1 MNKIYIRQKK
11 YSESISLIREK
22 IKQNPGDINS
32 YGLLGSTYFMMDDT
46 QKAFSAWE
54 EGIAVIPANV
64 VAYRVMANYAIE
76 NRAFEKAIDILERGK
91 KIADDP
97 TIFSLDLS
105 NIFAANM
112 RFADAANELCSLL
125 KTRPDQISVIK
136 SRIASYLQRQSSEE
150 PIITTIKK
158 FVDDN
163 PLPQMLDLLT
173 YVYSLTGNFNDAF
186 TYAIEYEKKTSGTGD
201 YIFIFAQDA
210 FRAKN
215 FDVAAKAY
223 NYVINSY
230 PSSRLIPIAKIGYA
244 NTLSENVKSKF
255 SAEQQSWKP
264 FEEPKIIHEQDYLT
278 VINAYNQL
286 AKEFPNNAIYPQAI
300 FSMAKIYKN
309 NLLDFKT
316 ADSLFSIVSKNHSS
330 SNYGTLANIERGK
343 IAVILGKLEEAKKFF
358 GNAAGSANVLPND
371 IAEANYFLAR
381 IEFWNGY
388 FDNSLKLFKNVTKDL
403 SADFTNDALELSS
416 IISVG
421 KRDSLNLFK
430 YAQADLYSF
439 QNKFKDAANAFKT
452 LADNPNLF
460 ILNEFANLKYA
471 EMLLAENDLPV
482 AIKILEVLSDSSKTA
497 IFADKSLFLL
507 AQCYQFGIKDR
518 QKAIQNYQK
527 LLEKFPNSLYFDR
540 ARDCLKDLQ
549 TKNG

>member
-1 MNKIYIRQKK
+1 M
-11 YSESISLIREK
+11 
-22 IKQNPGDINS
+22 
-32 YGLLGSTYFMMDDT
+32 LGSTYFMMDET
-46 QKAFSAWE
+46 KQAFSAWE
-54 EGIAVIPANV
+54 QGIALVPANV

-97 TIFSLDLS
+97 TIFSLDLA

-112 RFADAANELCSLL
+112 RFADAANEYCSLL
-125 KTRPDQISVIK
+125 KSRPDQISVVK
-136 SRIASYLQRQSSEE
+136 SRIASYLQRQGSEE
-150 PIITTIKK
+150 PTISTIKK
-158 FVDDN
+158 FVNEN

-173 YVYSLTGNFNDAF
+173 YVYSTIGIFNEAF
-186 TYAIEYEKKTSGTGD
+186 PFAVEYDKKTTGTGD

-215 FDVAAKAY
+215 FDAAAKAY
-223 NYVINSY
+223 NYVIKNYS
-230 PSSRLIPIAKIGYA
+230 SSRLIPIAKIGYA
-244 NTLSENVKSKF
+244 NTLAESVKSKF
-255 SAEQQSWKP
+255 AAEKQTWKP
-264 FEEPKIIHEQDYLT
+264 FEEPKIFHEQDYIT
-278 VINAYNQL
+278 AINAFDQL
-286 AKEFPNNAIYPQAI
+286 AKEFPDNAIYPQAI
-300 FSMAKIYKN
+300 FSMAKIYKD
-309 NLLDFKT
+309 NLHDYKT

-330 SNYGTLANIERGK
+330 TNYGTLSNIERGK
-343 IAVILGKLEEAKKFF
+343 IAIASGKINEAKIFF
-358 GNAAGSANVLPND
+358 GNAAISTNVLPND

-381 IEFWNGY
+381 IEFWNGH
-388 FDNSLKLFKNVTKDL
+388 FENSLKLFKNVTRDL

-416 IISVG
+416 IISIG

-430 YAQADLYSF
+430 YAQADLCSF

-460 ILNEFANLKYA
+460 ILNEFANLKFA
-471 EMLLAENDLPV
+471 EMLIAENDLPV
-482 AIKILEVLSDSSKTA
+482 AVKILEVLSDSSKTA

-507 AQCYQFGIKDR
+507 AQCYQFGIKDG